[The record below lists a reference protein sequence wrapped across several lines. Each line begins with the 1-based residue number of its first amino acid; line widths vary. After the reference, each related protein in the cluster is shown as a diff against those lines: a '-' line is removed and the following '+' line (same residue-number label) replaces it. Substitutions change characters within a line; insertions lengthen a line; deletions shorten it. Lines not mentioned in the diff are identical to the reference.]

1 MTWALFFDADVY
13 RVKSAKVLTV
23 AHDLAK
29 GRGLWFQLITGEVTV
44 GGVTLKPG
52 DAVSSEEA
60 GRFEFVSAGA
70 VEALLFD
77 LA

>member
-1 MTWALFFDADVY
+1 
-13 RVKSAKVLTV
+13 
-23 AHDLAK
+23 LAQ
-29 GRGLWFQLITGEVTV
+29 GRGLWFQLITGAVTV
-44 GGVTLKPG
+44 GGMKLQSG

-60 GRFEFVSAGA
+60 GRFEFVSAGP